1 MLTVVIVIGVLTFL
15 SFLSIMFFLVIGKY
29 DQGKENEPII
39 EENPQSIRIRKSV
52 SMNMW
57 DAFVR
62 GFRGEIQFIPILLL
76 FVLLHALFFSIFLYL
91 LEQGAKDKTEETIYY
106 VMLAMLPISFIRM
119 LWRAYTKRSRYKTY

>member
-1 MLTVVIVIGVLTFL
+1 MLTVVIVIGVLIFL

-39 EENPQSIRIRKSV
+39 EENPNSIRIRKSV
-52 SMNMW
+52 SLNMW

-62 GFRGEIQFIPILLL
+62 ALRGEIMFIPILLL
-76 FVLLHALFFSIFLYL
+76 FILLHALFVSIFLYL

-106 VMLAMLPISFIRM
+106 IMLVMIPVSFIRI
-119 LWRAYTKRSRYKTY
+119 LWRAYTKRSR

>member
-15 SFLSIMFFLVIGKY
+15 SFLSIMFFLVIRKY

-62 GFRGEIQFIPILLL
+62 AFRGEIQFIPILLL
-76 FVLLHALFFSIFLYL
+76 FVLLHALFFAIFLYL

>member
-1 MLTVVIVIGVLTFL
+1 
-15 SFLSIMFFLVIGKY
+15 MFFLVIRKY

-62 GFRGEIQFIPILLL
+62 AFRGEIQFIPILLL
-76 FVLLHALFFSIFLYL
+76 FVLLHALFFAIFLYL